1 MNYAAEKSS
10 LNKVRK
16 ATFSRNMI
24 KIRARDEKKRII
36 NTNNN
41 RIGGIKRSVRVKNCI
56 KNGDKQTHLLVCI
69 TEVKSL
75 EHS

>member
-41 RIGGIKRSVRVKNCI
+41 I
-56 KNGDKQTHLLVCI
+56 
-69 TEVKSL
+69 E
-75 EHS
+75 